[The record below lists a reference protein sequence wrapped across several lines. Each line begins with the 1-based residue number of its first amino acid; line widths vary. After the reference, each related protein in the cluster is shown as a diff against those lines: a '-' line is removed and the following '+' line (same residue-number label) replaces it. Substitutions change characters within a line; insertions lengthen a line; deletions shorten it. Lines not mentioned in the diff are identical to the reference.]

1 MLIPQY
7 AVAAKKSRQA
17 KDLQVHLPKP
27 ILKRH
32 RSFIDPVRRLSGL
45 VRRGKS
51 LRWSKSS
58 EKFTAKSGES
68 VTVMAGT
75 ADQRPV
81 GSVFNTTHWSVVVA
95 AGEEGSEQAAAALS
109 RLCQTY
115 WFPVYAF
122 IRKRGH
128 SPEQAQ
134 DFTQEFFA
142 VFLEKNYVA
151 KAARDRGRF
160 RAFLMS
166 SVENFLHNQ
175 HSRAQAQKRGGGQ
188 KLLSLDYDEAE
199 ERYRIEPVEES
210 DPATIFEQ
218 QWAATLLETVLSRLR
233 DEFSAEGRVGL
244 FEDLQAH
251 LWGDAESI
259 PYSRLAQ
266 KSGLTEGNIKLIA
279 HRMRQRYREL
289 LREEIAQTVAM
300 PGEVDDE
307 IRHLMRIVSQ

>member
-1 MLIPQY
+1 MRKRLGPIVSLDLS
-7 AVAAKKSRQA
+7 VADAPPMEPVNLEPGEEASRQF
-17 KDLQVHLPKP
+17 H
-27 ILKRH
+27 
-32 RSFIDPVRRLSGL
+32 
-45 VRRGKS
+45 
-51 LRWSKSS
+51 
-58 EKFTAKSGES
+58 
-68 VTVMAGT
+68 
-75 ADQRPV
+75 
-81 GSVFNTTHWSVVVA
+81 TTHWSVVIA
-95 AGEEGSEQAAAALS
+95 AGEEGSEQAAIALS
-109 RLCQTY
+109 RLCQIY

-151 KAARDRGRF
+151 KATRDRGRF
-160 RAFLMS
+160 RVFLMS
-166 SVENFLHNQ
+166 SIENFLHNQ
-175 HSRAQAQKRGGGQ
+175 HDRAQAQKRGGGH
-188 KLLSLDYDEAE
+188 KLLSLDYDDAE
-199 ERYRIEPVEES
+199 ERYQIEPIEDC
-210 DPATIFEQ
+210 DPAKIFEQ
-218 QWAATLLETVLSRLR
+218 QWAAMLLETVLNRLR

-259 PYSRLAQ
+259 PYAQLAE
-266 KSGLTEGNIKLIA
+266 KCGLKENSVKTIA
-279 HRMRQRYREL
+279 HRLRQRYREL

>member
-1 MLIPQY
+1 M
-7 AVAAKKSRQA
+7 S
-17 KDLQVHLPKP
+17 D
-27 ILKRH
+27 
-32 RSFIDPVRRLSGL
+32 
-45 VRRGKS
+45 
-51 LRWSKSS
+51 
-58 EKFTAKSGES
+58 
-68 VTVMAGT
+68 T
-75 ADQRPV
+75 ADERPV
-81 GSVFNTTHWSVVVA
+81 GSVFNTTHWSVVLA

-160 RAFLMS
+160 RAFLLR
-166 SVENFLHNQ
+166 SVENFLYDQ
-175 HSRAQAQKRGGGQ
+175 HDKAQAQKRGGGQ
-188 KLLSLDYDEAE
+188 KFLSLDYDDAE
-199 ERYRIEPVEES
+199 ERYRIEPMEERYA
-210 DPATIFEQ
+210 ATMLVQ
-218 QWAATLLETVLSRLR
+218 QGAATLLETDFDRLR
-233 DEFSAEGRVGL
+233 SGFGSHGRVDL

-259 PYSRLAQ
+259 PYSGLAK
-266 KSGLTEGNIKLIA
+266 KSGLTESNVKVIA
-279 HRMRQRYREL
+279 HRMRQRYLEL

-300 PGEVDDE
+300 PGEVDEE
-307 IRHLMRIVSQ
+307 IQYLMRIVSQ

>member
-1 MLIPQY
+1 MPFSNIGCRGGGRAYELK
-7 AVAAKKSRQA
+7 AA
-17 KDLQVHLPKP
+17 
-27 ILKRH
+27 
-32 RSFIDPVRRLSGL
+32 
-45 VRRGKS
+45 
-51 LRWSKSS
+51 
-58 EKFTAKSGES
+58 
-68 VTVMAGT
+68 TVMTDIPDERSAG
-75 ADQRPV
+75 
-81 GSVFNTTHWSVVVA
+81 GVFNTTHWSVVVA

-142 VFLEKNYVA
+142 VFLEKNYVT

-160 RAFLMS
+160 RTFLMS
-166 SVENFLHNQ
+166 SVENFLHDQ
-175 HSRAQAQKRGGGQ
+175 HDRAQAQKRGGGQ
-188 KLLSLDYDEAE
+188 KFLSLDYDDAE
-199 ERYRIEPVEES
+199 ERYRIEPVEEG

-218 QWAATLLETVLSRLR
+218 QWAATLLETVLNRLR
-233 DEFSAEGRVGL
+233 DEFGAQGRMDL

-266 KSGLTEGNIKLIA
+266 KSGLTESNIKVIA
-279 HRMRQRYREL
+279 HRMRQRYLEL

-307 IRHLMRIVSQ
+307 IQHLMRIVSQ